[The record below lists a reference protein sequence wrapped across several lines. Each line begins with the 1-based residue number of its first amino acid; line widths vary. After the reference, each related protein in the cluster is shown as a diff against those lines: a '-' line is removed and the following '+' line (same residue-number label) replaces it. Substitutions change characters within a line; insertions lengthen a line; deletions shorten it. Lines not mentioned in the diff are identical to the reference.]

1 MSFGMIMKNQ
11 IIVRMQNTDNLIVY
25 VKTDDI
31 QKGNAED
38 VEIRFDTNFE
48 LDRPLP
54 EGKNKNVI
62 GLMKDEL
69 GS

>member
-1 MSFGMIMKNQ
+1 
-11 IIVRMQNTDNLIVY
+11 MQNTDNLIVY
-25 VKTDDI
+25 VKADDI

-38 VEIRFDTNFE
+38 VEIRFNTNFE

-69 GS
+69 GI